1 MKLRHWLLIV
11 AGIPGGLFVP
21 LSYGLFAGLA
31 LLLGYV
37 ACHPPRWAGL
47 QRACAYLF
55 GGLCTG
61 AGLQVLAGYGVR
73 GHLLPMIIAPLVLW
87 LATAVIFSLLRDRY
101 SLTPAPALA
110 SAPLA
115 GAGRGSSAWSG
126 TASGGSTQ
134 AGSDG
139 CRVLWRFYDT
149 GEICMGGPTY
159 GDVVFS
165 NRCAFRD
172 VGPSVAIADDGHYAA
187 LTQPSRGTWGMLL
200 VDFERRLAYQFS
212 ANDVPWEIDAI
223 SDGKI
228 HGRVSPLTGDTPVSL
243 DIDRLIAEQPAIPL
257 VEDDGWWLLDDAQRE
272 PLPRHDAVSVGS
284 SGGRHTLIFVP
295 DRRPLRDNPFLRF
308 AAPSYALL
316 VDGYL
321 LDIETRH
328 TRACW
333 IDSTEHEGRFLV
345 IGDRLFDLMPDGVF
359 APAAAR
365 ELPLTSADE
374 FPHASLGEMRAGAP
388 GVLHAD
394 VVLLQRSFSRER
406 VESCQ
411 ESSTYPWDEEEVDY
425 RNADGQPQRRRRTR
439 IERHAIY
446 RIDLAACFSG
456 GSQRLATVIELK
468 NRAHPDYRAELFPLP
483 GYGPATP
490 YAPYRCATSCGV
502 DPGPVLG
509 EFIWSHCGRYLALV
523 IAEPPP
529 AVPGTIRIVD
539 FATAT
544 WRDLP
549 GHYPLPGF
557 LWFGADELDFTFLRG
572 ICETRYEGPGN
583 FTERCLLVDDPA
595 LTETPHDLLFA
606 GIAAR
611 RQALAAACRDA
622 GGHASVL
629 RIVRH
634 GMLFAP
640 DFARPVEQGSEENA

>member
-21 LSYGLFAGLA
+21 LSYALFAGLA
-31 LLLGYV
+31 LLLGYI
-37 ACHPPRWAGL
+37 ACHPLRWTEA
-47 QRACAYLF
+47 QRAFAYLF

-73 GHLLPMIIAPLVLW
+73 GHLLSMIIAPLVLW
-87 LATAVIFSLLRDRY
+87 LVTSVIFSLLRDRY

-126 TASGGSTQ
+126 SASGGSTQ

-172 VGPSVAIADDGHYAA
+172 VGPSVAIADDGRYAA
-187 LTQPSRGTWGMLL
+187 LTQPSRNTWGMLL
-200 VDFERRLAYQFS
+200 VDFKQRLVYELS

-228 HGRVSPLTGDTPVSL
+228 YGRVSPLTGDTPVSL

-257 VEDDGWWLLDDAQRE
+257 VEDDGWWLLDDAQRQ
-272 PLPRHDAVSVGS
+272 PLPRYDAVSVCS

-295 DRRPLRDNPFLRF
+295 DRRPFRDNPFLRF
-308 AAPSYALL
+308 DAPSYLLL
-316 VDGYL
+316 VDGNL
-321 LDIETRH
+321 LDVETQH
-328 TRACW
+328 TSACW
-333 IDSTEHEGRFLV
+333 IDSAEHEGRFLV
-345 IGDRLFDLMPDGVF
+345 IEERLFDLMPDAIF

-365 ELPLTSADE
+365 ELPLAGADE
-374 FPHASLGEMRAGAP
+374 FPHASLGDMRAGAP
-388 GVLHAD
+388 GVLLAE
-394 VVLLQRSFSRER
+394 VALLQRSFSTDRA
-406 VESCQ
+406 ESCD

-425 RNADGQPQRRRRTR
+425 RAADGQPRRHLRTR
-439 IERHAIY
+439 IERHAVY
-446 RIDLAACFSG
+446 RIDLATYVSG
-456 GSQRLATVIELK
+456 ASQRLATVIELK
-468 NRAHPDYRAELFPLP
+468 NRAQPAYRAELFPLP
-483 GYGPATP
+483 GYGPSTP

-509 EFIWSHCGRYLALV
+509 EFAWSHCGRYLALV
-523 IAEPPP
+523 VAAAPP

-539 FATAT
+539 FETAT

-557 LWFGADELDFTFLRG
+557 VWFAADQLDFTCLRG
-572 ICETRYEGPGN
+572 ICESVSNGPGN
-583 FTERCLLVDDPA
+583 FTERRLLLDDPA

-611 RQALAAACRDA
+611 RQTLTDSCRDA
-622 GGHASVL
+622 GGHASVQ

-640 DFARPVEQGSEENA
+640 DFARPVWQGNEENA

>member
-47 QRACAYLF
+47 QRAFAYLF

-73 GHLLPMIIAPLVLW
+73 GHLLSMIIAPVVLW

-101 SLTPAPALA
+101 SLT
-110 SAPLA
+110 SAPGC
-115 GAGRGSSAWSG
+115 GAVTQPANSGSGYGGHRITWQFHDNSNAWWDEPSH
-126 TASGGSTQ
+126 
-134 AGSDG
+134 
-139 CRVLWRFYDT
+139 
-149 GEICMGGPTY
+149 
-159 GDVVFS
+159 GDLVFS
-165 NRCAFRD
+165 NRCAFQN
-172 VGPSVAIADDGHYAA
+172 VGPSVKIADDGRYAVMS
-187 LTQPSRGTWGMLL
+187 LSSRNGGTLL
-200 VDFERRLAYQFS
+200 VDFERHLAYALS
-212 ANDVPWEIDAI
+212 ASDLPWEIDAI
-223 SDGKI
+223 NDGRI
-228 HGRVSPLTGDTPVSL
+228 HSTVSSLSGTEPVSL
-243 DIDRLIAEQPAIPL
+243 DIDHLIAEQPAIPL

-308 AAPSYALL
+308 DPPSYALL
-316 VDGYL
+316 VDSYL

-328 TRACW
+328 TSACW
-333 IDSTEHEGRFLV
+333 IDSAEHEGRFLV
-345 IGDRLFDLMPDGVF
+345 IGERLFDLMPDGVF

-374 FPHASLGEMRAGAP
+374 FPHASLGEMRAGGP
-388 GVLHAD
+388 GMLLAEVA
-394 VVLLQRSFSRER
+394 LLQRSVAHDRA
-406 VESCQ
+406 ESCQ

-425 RNADGQPQRRRRTR
+425 RDADGQPQRRMRTR
-439 IERHAIY
+439 IERHALY
-446 RIDLAACFSG
+446 RIDLAACFKG
-456 GSQRLATVIELK
+456 GEQRLATVIELK

-557 LWFGADELDFTFLRG
+557 LWFTADELDFTFLRG

>member
-47 QRACAYLF
+47 QRAFAYLF

-73 GHLLPMIIAPLVLW
+73 GHLLSMIIAPVVLW

-101 SLTPAPALA
+101 SLT
-110 SAPLA
+110 SAPGC
-115 GAGRGSSAWSG
+115 GAVTQPANSGSGYGGHRITWQFHDNSNAWWDEPSH
-126 TASGGSTQ
+126 
-134 AGSDG
+134 
-139 CRVLWRFYDT
+139 
-149 GEICMGGPTY
+149 
-159 GDVVFS
+159 GDLVFS
-165 NRCAFRD
+165 NRCAFQN
-172 VGPSVAIADDGHYAA
+172 VGPSVKIADDGRYAVMS
-187 LTQPSRGTWGMLL
+187 LSSRNGGTLL
-200 VDFERRLAYQFS
+200 VDFERHLAYALS
-212 ANDVPWEIDAI
+212 ASDLPWEIDAI
-223 SDGKI
+223 NDGRI
-228 HGRVSPLTGDTPVSL
+228 HSTVSSLSGTEPVSL
-243 DIDRLIAEQPAIPL
+243 DIDHLIAEQPAIPL
-257 VEDDGWWLLDDAQRE
+257 VEDDGWWLLDDAQRQ
-272 PLPRHDAVSVGS
+272 PLPRYDAVSVGS

-295 DRRPLRDNPFLRF
+295 DRRPFRDNPFLRF
-308 AAPSYALL
+308 DAPSYALL

-328 TRACW
+328 TKACW
-333 IDSTEHEGRFLV
+333 IDSAEHEGRFLV

-365 ELPLTSADE
+365 ELPLAGVDE
-374 FPHASLGEMRAGAP
+374 FPHTSLGEMRAGGP
-388 GVLHAD
+388 GMLLAEVA
-394 VVLLQRSFSRER
+394 LLQRSFSRER

-425 RNADGQPQRRRRTR
+425 RDADGQPQCRLRTR
-439 IERHAIY
+439 IERHALY
-446 RIDLAACFSG
+446 RIDLAACFKG
-456 GSQRLATVIELK
+456 GEQRLATVIELK
-468 NRAHPDYRAELFPLP
+468 NRAQPDYRAELFPLP

-523 IAEPPP
+523 VAEPPP

-557 LWFGADELDFTFLRG
+557 LWFTADELDFTFLRG
-572 ICETRYEGPGN
+572 ICETRYEGPGK

-595 LTETPHDLLFA
+595 LAETPHDLLFA

-611 RQALAAACRDA
+611 RQALNDACRGDD
-622 GGHASVL
+622 GHASVL

-640 DFARPVEQGSEENA
+640 DFARPVWQGSEKNA